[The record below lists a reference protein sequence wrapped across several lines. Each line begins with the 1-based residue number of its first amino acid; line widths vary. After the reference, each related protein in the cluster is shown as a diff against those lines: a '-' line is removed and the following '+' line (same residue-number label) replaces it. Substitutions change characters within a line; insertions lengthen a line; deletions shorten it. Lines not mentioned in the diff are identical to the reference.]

1 MMNDFAFRK
10 TYTVPSDAD
19 GLRLLPFLLSCM
31 EQTAKEDAIRL
42 GQGIDVLKDRYNAAW
57 MILRTDLQVLVP
69 ISAGLCIEI
78 VTWSRGIHGASVLRD
93 FQIMSHGREL
103 ARAMQLW
110 IVADLTSR
118 RLRNPRSMPELDTP
132 CPSFAFSNTASRFDM
147 PQARSF
153 QAELTVKPE
162 DIDENGHMNNVRYL
176 FRALPYLPQMTAV
189 AYHLQLQY
197 SAELLCDHTFQCLT
211 GTEEQT
217 FSLVFRKEDKD
228 HFRLKLQPIAD

>member
-1 MMNDFAFRK
+1 MNDFEYRK
-10 TYTVPSDAD
+10 SYTVPFDTD
-19 GLRLLPFLLSCM
+19 GFRLLPFLLSCM

-42 GQGIDVLKDRYNAAW
+42 GQGTDVLKDRYNAAW

-103 ARAMQLW
+103 ARATQLW
-110 IVADLTSR
+110 VVADLTSR
-118 RLRNPRSMPELDTP
+118 RLRNPRFMPELDTP
-132 CPSFAFSNTASRFDM
+132 CPLFAFSNTASRFDM

-153 QAELTVKPE
+153 QAALTVKPE

-176 FRALPYLPQMTAV
+176 VRALPYLPQNGNMP
-189 AYHLQLQY
+189 YRLLLQY
-197 SAELLCDHTFQCLT
+197 NAELLCNQTFQCLT
-211 GTEEQT
+211 GSEDQI
-217 FSLVFRKEDKD
+217 FSLVFRKEDKE
-228 HFRLKLQPIAD
+228 HFQLKLQPIAD